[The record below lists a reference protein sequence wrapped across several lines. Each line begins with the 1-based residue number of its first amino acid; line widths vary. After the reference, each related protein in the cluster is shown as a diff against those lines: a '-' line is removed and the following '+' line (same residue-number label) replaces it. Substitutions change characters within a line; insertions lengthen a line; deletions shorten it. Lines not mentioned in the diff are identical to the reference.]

1 MSTAKPSHC
10 SACGAPMPAQ
20 STGGPC
26 PRCLL
31 AGGLH
36 LLDHQATLVVGN
48 PPPENSLPSTPFTG
62 TPLRRIGDY
71 ELIEEIA
78 RGGMGVVFKARQVR
92 LNRLVALKLITAGA
106 LATHEQVKRFK
117 AEAEA
122 AASLTHPNIVPIHE
136 IGEHQGQHYF
146 SMGLIEGPNLRD
158 ALVAFRRGLEGA
170 PGNVRRPTSDLRCGR
185 APSAGGFEPREAAQ
199 FLATIAR
206 AVHYAHQRGVLHRD
220 IKPSNIL
227 LDAHGVPHL
236 TDFGLAKLA
245 EKDSTLTHTHAVLG
259 TPAYMSPEQA
269 RGHTK
274 EVTTAADVY
283 GLGAVLYEALTG
295 MPPFAGGTSIETIR
309 QVLEQEPRRPSMFNR
324 AVDRDLETIC
334 LRCLEKDPGRRYS
347 SAAGLAADLEN
358 WLRHEPITARR
369 IGTGERVW
377 KWVCRRPA
385 MAAMTATSL
394 ILLLAVAIG
403 SPISLAQIR
412 RESEARRRSLYA
424 SEMSAAFHAWEAG
437 NATRA
442 RELLEKQSRQA
453 NKSDLRSFDW
463 QYLAHITRPTELFT
477 LTNLSCWTIA
487 LSPDGQTLAAGAED
501 RVSLWDLRTRS
512 MTALI
517 GTNAGNSYSIGYS
530 PDGRTLATS
539 HSVLR
544 CVKLW
549 EVATGR
555 QVGQWTNFTHWVLWA
570 AFSPDGRTLITT
582 SGEPYREDTVG
593 EVKLWDLASGREIR
607 EFQGHP
613 SWVFQATFAPAGKA
627 AVAVSGGG
635 GAVTLWNPETGMLLT
650 RLTGHHGFTIP
661 VTFSHDGRLLA
672 VGDEGGYLWVWD
684 WADGRLEMVLRAH
697 DAPIYA
703 VAFSPD
709 DQLLV
714 TGSRDRTARIWHRTT
729 RRQIGMLPGHEGRVT
744 SIKFSRDGGT
754 ILTYGAGR
762 VMGWSATVAPRDSV
776 FATVQ
781 GGAEYGTLWFSPDG
795 KSLGRS
801 EVDFQMALCD
811 VASSAVIT
819 NIPCQSAAV
828 SHDGA
833 TIVALQGSRAVLLD
847 ATRLT
852 ETDRVDCGLKLAH
865 QPAFSPDGRWL
876 AVRRG
881 EPTAREIVILD
892 RAAKRPI
899 KVLETPDESVGPL
912 LFARAGKLLFSGSF
926 HHGGLRVWDTVT
938 WRELE
943 LPSKPTAGVSTL
955 VLSPDGSSIACGT
968 WDGTVQLWDVDRLV
982 LLETLRGGDGSVYS
996 ASFAADGKTLA
1007 VGTLEGQIALWN
1019 LPTLQKVATL
1029 AAHSTIVQAL
1039 AFSPDGR
1046 TLASLSFDKTIRLW
1060 KASPL
1065 ETSDRRGDGSP

>member
-10 SACGAPMPAQ
+10 PRCGAPIPAP
-20 STGGPC
+20 SPGGPC

-31 AGGLH
+31 AGGLQ
-36 LLDHQATLVVGN
+36 LLDNQATLVVGN

-62 TPLRRIGDY
+62 TRLRHIGDY
-71 ELIEEIA
+71 ELMEEIA
-78 RGGMGVVFKARQVR
+78 RGGMGVVFKARQGR
-92 LNRLVALKLITAGA
+92 LNRLVALKLISAGA
-106 LATHEQVKRFK
+106 LATREQVERFK

-158 ALVAFRRGLEGA
+158 ALVASRRGLEGA
-170 PGNVRRPTSDLRCGR
+170 PGDVRGPTSEIRSGR
-185 APSAGGFEPREAAQ
+185 VPIAGGFEPREAAQ

-227 LDAHGVPHL
+227 VDAHGEPHL

-245 EKDSTLTHTHAVLG
+245 QKDSTLTHTHAVLG

-295 MPPFAGGTSIETIR
+295 TPPFAGGTSIETIR

-369 IGTGERVW
+369 IGPGERVW

-437 NATRA
+437 NASRA

-463 QYLAHITRPTELFT
+463 QYLAELTRPTELFT
-477 LTNLSCWTIA
+477 LTNLASWTIA

-501 RVSLWDLRTRS
+501 RVGLWDLRTRS
-512 MTALI
+512 LTTLI
-517 GTNAGNSYSIGYS
+517 GTNAGNSYSIGFS
-530 PDGRTLATS
+530 PDGHTLATS

-549 EVATGR
+549 DVAAGR
-555 QVGQWTNFTHWVLWA
+555 QVRELTNFTHWVLWA
-570 AFSPDGRTLITT
+570 SFSPDGRTLITT
-582 SGEPYREDTVG
+582 SSEPYRDDTVG
-593 EVKLWDLASGREIR
+593 EVKLWDVASGREIR
-607 EFQGHP
+607 GFHGHP

-627 AVAVSGGG
+627 AVAVSGGR
-635 GAVTLWNPETGMLLT
+635 GAVTLYNPETGALLA
-650 RLTGHHGFTIP
+650 RLTGHNGFTIP
-661 VTFSHDGRLLA
+661 ATFSHDGTLLA

-684 WADGRLEMVLRAH
+684 WAAGRLEMVLRAH
-697 DAPIYA
+697 TAPVDS

-709 DQLLV
+709 DQLMV
-714 TGSRDRTARIWHRTT
+714 TGSRDRTARMWHRAT
-729 RRQIGMLPGHEGRVT
+729 RRQIGMFSGHEGRVT
-744 SIKFSRDGGT
+744 SVKFSRDGGT
-754 ILTYGAGR
+754 VLTYGSGL
-762 VMGWSATVAPRDSV
+762 VKGWSVAVAPRDNV
-776 FATVQ
+776 FTTVQ
-781 GGAEYGTLWFSPDG
+781 GGAEHGSLWFSPDG
-795 KSLGRS
+795 RHLGRA
-801 EVDFQMALCD
+801 EVGVQLAICD
-811 VASSAVIT
+811 IASGAVIT

-828 SHDGA
+828 SHDGG
-833 TIVALQGSRAVLLD
+833 TIALLQGSRAVFLD
-847 ATRLT
+847 AAKLT
-852 ETDRVDCGLKLAH
+852 ETDSLECGLKLTH
-865 QPAFSPDGRWL
+865 QPAFSPDGKWL

-881 EPTAREIVILD
+881 EPAAREIVILD
-892 RAAKRPI
+892 RATKRQI
-899 KVLETPDESVGPL
+899 QVLDTPDEGVGPL
-912 LFARAGKLLFSGSF
+912 LFARGGKRLFSGAF
-926 HHGGLRVWDTVT
+926 RHDGLRVWDTVA

-943 LPSKPTAGVSTL
+943 LPSRPTSGVSTL
-955 VLSPDGSSIACGT
+955 VPSPDGRSLACGS

-982 LLETLRGGDGSVYS
+982 LLETLRGGDGNVYS
-996 ASFAADGKTLA
+996 AAFAPDGKTLA
-1007 VGTLEGQIALWN
+1007 VGTLEGLITLWN
-1019 LPTLQKVATL
+1019 LPTRQKIATL
-1029 AAHSTIVQAL
+1029 AAHSTIVEAL
-1039 AFSPDGR
+1039 AFSPDGQ
-1046 TLASLSFDKTIRLW
+1046 TLASLSYDKTVRLW
-1060 KASPL
+1060 RASPL
-1065 ETSDRRGDGSP
+1065 ETSDR